1 MTSAASAGLISVV
14 GVLFLMSQ
22 FLLLDLSQVSG
33 ERSKVFG
40 HSLRLRD
47 VSSEF
52 EPLLATSSNVRLS
65 LWRFLDL
72 RDPDFAL
79 RQLIDDAVDRE

>member
-1 MTSAASAGLISVV
+1 MTSATSTGLISVV

-22 FLLLDLSQVSG
+22 FLLLNLTQVS
-33 ERSKVFG
+33 ELRTKICG
-40 HSLRLRD
+40 HGLHLRD

-52 EPLLATSSNVRLS
+52 EPLRATSSNVRLS

-72 RDPDFAL
+72 RDLDSAL

>member
-1 MTSAASAGLISVV
+1 M
-14 GVLFLMSQ
+14 
-22 FLLLDLSQVSG
+22 
-33 ERSKVFG
+33 FG
-40 HSLRLRD
+40 YGLRLRD

-65 LWRFLDL
+65 LWKFLDL
-72 RDPDFAL
+72 RDLDSAL